1 MQNERLTSSALKN
14 GNVTRLTGTD
24 QAWQC
29 MPAIPNT
36 WEAYEFK
43 AHLGHMVGG
52 RGKDISQYGKL
63 VLIKLRYLGI
73 LVILLYNLLVLE
85 CGIF

>member
-1 MQNERLTSSALKN
+1 
-14 GNVTRLTGTD
+14 
-24 QAWQC
+24 

-52 RGKDISQYGKL
+52 RGKNISQYEKQ
-63 VLIKLRYLGI
+63 VLIKLGHLEGVLGV

-85 CGIF
+85 MWNLLEKLLACNHTTYRGKASSRAWV